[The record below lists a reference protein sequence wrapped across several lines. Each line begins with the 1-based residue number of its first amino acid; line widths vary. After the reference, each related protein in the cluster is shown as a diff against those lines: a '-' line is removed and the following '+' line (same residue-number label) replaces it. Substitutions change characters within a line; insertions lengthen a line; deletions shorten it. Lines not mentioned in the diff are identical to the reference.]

1 MNNIISLNNTKILS
15 TFLSPYYHLKAHYS
29 TLFQALKMHLIHISE
44 KLLRRLR
51 IMVAEN

>member
-1 MNNIISLNNTKILS
+1 MNNIISVNNTKVLS
-15 TFLSPYYHLKAHYS
+15 TFLLPYYHLKAHYS
-29 TLFQALKMHLIHISE
+29 TLFQALNMHLIHISE